1 MTSPPTRAL
10 RTRCPTAGHDQ
21 QQTGEQSGVRRPY
34 GEPAR
39 RPKTAHDGCP
49 LGTASDMQPRRLN
62 GEPAHTATAPNRW
75 ARPVTYGRACRSPA
89 HRAPAP
95 AGVAPHEHLSSPAL
109 WGVLMQRAQQSVSTK
124 RCDSKPLRAG
134 GGTRVGERRRAGR
147 ERTDGRG
154 RGTRAGERRGG
165 GPGERRR
172 TSDEER
178 RKTRGDGRS
187 FEGKRTRAASE
198 QGEQRHA
205 IGPITFAGPRTA
217 HTVWGPVSKLSIVAT
232 NTQDERSYHDG
243 KPYFMC
249 TERIFR

>member
-49 LGTASDMQPRRLN
+49 LGTASNMQARRLH

-89 HRAPAP
+89 HRTPAP

-154 RGTRAGERRGG
+154 RGTRAGERRWARREKTNERGTRPTSDARRASEDSMRARG
-165 GPGERRR
+165 HGQADDDTAGERE
-172 TSDEER
+172 T
-178 RKTRGDGRS
+178 
-187 FEGKRTRAASE
+187 
-198 QGEQRHA
+198 QGE
-205 IGPITFAGPRTA
+205 
-217 HTVWGPVSKLSIVAT
+217 
-232 NTQDERSYHDG
+232 
-243 KPYFMC
+243 
-249 TERIFR
+249 